1 MAIKGKIPA
10 DQDMLQDM
18 LLESVGFSEFMLD
31 LAVHAAVGL
40 SPSGRV
46 LCSITVEQGLA
57 APATVASS
65 AAEAMV
71 LDERQYSLDDG
82 PCLGALRGGAPVFV
96 ADLAKSL
103 VWVNYANDIQSSGVA
118 AIFAVPLAAG
128 QGAGAAL
135 NCYAFDTATM
145 DTSFRAYVE
154 TLAASFSGILRLA
167 LRIHP
172 LDPAGSSISSELD
185 SRAVVDAAVGLLM
198 LQDRCSRE
206 EAFGRLGRLAWDKQ
220 SKIADEAAG
229 MLWHAKRMLGQS

>member
-1 MAIKGKIPA
+1 MAIKGRIPA
-10 DQDMLQDM
+10 DQDMLQNM
-18 LLESVGFSEFMLD
+18 LLESAAFSEFMLD

-40 SPSGRV
+40 GSSGRV
-46 LCSITVEQGLA
+46 LCSITVEQGL

-82 PCLGALRGGAPVFV
+82 PCLGALRGGLPVFV

-103 VWVNYANDIQSSGVA
+103 DWVNYANDIQSSGVA

-128 QGAGAAL
+128 HGTGAAL

-145 DTSFRAYVE
+145 DTSFRADVE

-172 LDPAGSSISSELD
+172 LEPAGPSISSELD

-198 LQDRCSRE
+198 IQDRCSRE

-220 SKIADEAAG
+220 SKIANEAAG
-229 MLWHAKRMLGQS
+229 LLWQSKRMLGRG